1 MKLFQITNSPIP
13 TSAVGTERFANC
25 YNQSRFASMETYC
38 DGGKRICFVRNVEQ
52 NLMESFEISGQFFR
66 DDVSYSDIAQYR
78 VIPRAW
84 YLQF

>member
-25 YNQSRFASMETYC
+25 YNQSRFASMETYS